1 MTATAIESR
10 LRRFLLLLTLLIF
23 LATLTELVLEE
34 HTQEAL
40 QFIPFV
46 LCGIGLVSV
55 IAALLNPQRAT
66 LLALRGVMA
75 LVGAGGILGIAL
87 HLIRNLEFE
96 QEIRPNAAV
105 SELLVNTLKGASP
118 LLAPGVMVFA
128 ALLALAATYY
138 HPALGK
144 RGTQLP

>member
-1 MTATAIESR
+1 
-10 LRRFLLLLTLLIF
+10 
-23 LATLTELVLEE
+23 LEE
-34 HTQEAL
+34 HTQETL
-40 QFIPFV
+40 QYIPFV

-75 LVGAGGILGIAL
+75 LVGAGGVLGIAL

-96 QEIRPNAAV
+96 QEIRPNAAIGD
-105 SELLVNTLKGASP
+105 LLVNTLKGASP

-138 HPALGK
+138 HPVLGR
-144 RGTQLP
+144 RGTQ